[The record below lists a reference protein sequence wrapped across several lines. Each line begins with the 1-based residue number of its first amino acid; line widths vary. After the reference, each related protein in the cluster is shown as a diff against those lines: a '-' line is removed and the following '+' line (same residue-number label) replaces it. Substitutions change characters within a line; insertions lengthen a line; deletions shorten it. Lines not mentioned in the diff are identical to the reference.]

1 MFKLDRQQGQRL
13 TAALLAMRPDWT
25 PNNPGRMLEAINE
38 AEGFPGVDFGHCI
51 RALAHYATATGD
63 DGRHQYRTPDIFP
76 RDGKHWTV
84 TAPETWQRPKAPDC
98 PDHIGESAPT
108 CRGCHADVKCG
119 QRPAEM
125 IGKHFEAPADAGAS
139 SNSQE
144 ES

>member
-63 DGRHQYRTPDIFP
+63 DGRHQYRTPDIYP

-84 TAPETWQRPKAPDC
+84 TAPETWQRPKAPAC
-98 PDHIGESAPT
+98 VDHPEQDGPT
-108 CRGCHADVKCG
+108 CRCCWADVKTG

-125 IGKHFEAPADAGAS
+125 IGKHY
-139 SNSQE
+139 
-144 ES
+144 ESETSP